1 MIFQVQHYFYDSC
14 IEKRFSYFSPGSE
27 CRFLSRVEGRMSRV
41 VGKLSRVE
49 GKMSRVVFF
58 IVFFNFGLKIFR
70 LSGIYRNASLLIH
83 AFPLFGASYF
93 TFTCV
98 GIVGV

>member
-49 GKMSRVVFF
+49 GRMSRVVGKLSRVEGKMSRVEGTFFYSVF
-58 IVFFNFGLKIFR
+58 
-70 LSGIYRNASLLIH
+70 
-83 AFPLFGASYF
+83 
-93 TFTCV
+93 
-98 GIVGV
+98 

>member
-1 MIFQVQHYFYDSC
+1 
-14 IEKRFSYFSPGSE
+14 
-27 CRFLSRVEGRMSRV
+27 MSRV

-49 GKMSRVVFF
+49 GKMSRVEGSFF
-58 IVFFNFGLKIFR
+58 YSVFNFGRKIFR

>member
-41 VGKLSRVE
+41 VGKLSRV
-49 GKMSRVVFF
+49 VFF
-58 IVFFNFGLKIFR
+58 IVFFNFGRKIFR

>member
-1 MIFQVQHYFYDSC
+1 MTVVLKSASHISVLDQ
-14 IEKRFSYFSPGSE
+14 

-49 GKMSRVVFF
+49 GSFF
-58 IVFFNFGLKIFR
+58 IVFFNFGRKIFH

-93 TFTCV
+93 TFTCL